1 MAKLTVEIVTPERR
15 ILSVQA
21 DEAIV
26 PGGRGLFGV
35 RPGHTPFLSLME
47 PGALTIKDG
56 TTTQRYFVAG
66 GFVEVGNDKVLV
78 LADQAEPASEIDVEA
93 ARRRIETAQEAL
105 RGMSA
110 EDVRFHVESATVKR
124 ETARMNVAVRK

>member
-1 MAKLTVEIVTPERR
+1 MAKLTVEIVTPEKR

-26 PGGRGLFGV
+26 PGARGLFGV

-47 PGALTIKDG
+47 PGALTLREG
-56 TTTQRYFVAG
+56 ATSQTYFVAG

-78 LADQAEPASEIDVEA
+78 LADQAESVTDIDVEA
-93 ARRRIETAQEAL
+93 TRKRIAEAQERL
-105 RGMSA
+105 KGMSS
-110 EDVRFHVESATVKR
+110 EDVRFDVESATVRR
-124 ETARMNVAVRK
+124 ETARMTVATRR